1 MFYILEIFCICSS
14 SKQWHLFYWKSRI
27 AAQFWLPGG
36 FEVLEIQ
43 TWKSLKGF
51 FDLFFVKKI
60 SENPFKFVE
69 GIILDDDVPARKS
82 DMANDFSGFDLV
94 MGLGSTSEDTGL
106 DLVRGNNESSDD
118 EDENRRLRKL
128 NQDSLTTV
136 KKIRSSKF
144 ELLKYFEIF
153 FWIFNWLIFIFCV
166 SRKVVVIGETD
177 VRIQCVLSI
186 ELEIFWIKWL
196 IVSSIRC
203 RTRLNGNGKDSLKIP
218 KILSFSSTSR
228 QPVFSIFRG
237 VNCDQNY

>member
-1 MFYILEIFCICSS
+1 MRCFIYWRYFAYAAAANNDTYFIENQELQLSS
-14 SKQWHLFYWKSRI
+14 DSKV
-27 AAQFWLPGG
+27 G
-36 FEVLEIQ
+36 FEVLEILLQ
-43 TWKSLKGF
+43 NSLKGF

-153 FWIFNWLIFIFCV
+153 F
-166 SRKVVVIGETD
+166 
-177 VRIQCVLSI
+177 
-186 ELEIFWIKWL
+186 
-196 IVSSIRC
+196 
-203 RTRLNGNGKDSLKIP
+203 
-218 KILSFSSTSR
+218 
-228 QPVFSIFRG
+228 
-237 VNCDQNY
+237 